1 MPEKNTITIELSDI
15 KENPLN
21 LRSMEPDQIAV
32 LANNIADNGL
42 LQPLAVY
49 RDEDG
54 MYMLIS
60 GHRRLAAMKLCGM
73 KEAPCKIIEKPAD
86 EFEEQE
92 LLTSANISRKK
103 VDEVIGE
110 LNKADQTWRTM
121 PPERKLQITE
131 TLKSR
136 FLTEHQSNPKFI
148 ENPDT
153 FVSNNFRPALEYIR
167 SITGYDYSNT
177 TIKNALKKAVDD
189 EERSLYDGVSEYE
202 EDEEEASETKEKK
215 EKVITIKDIA
225 KASSSLRGMIM
236 GFTIDDPLVMD
247 QLHIVEDDIN
257 DLLNLIVED

>member
-1 MPEKNTITIELSDI
+1 MREENTITVDISDI

-21 LRSMEPDQIAV
+21 LRSMEPDQIAI
-32 LANNIADNGL
+32 LANNIKDNGL

-49 RDEDG
+49 KDEDG

-73 KEAPCKIIEKPAD
+73 TEAPCKVIDRPDD
-86 EFEEQE
+86 EFAEQE

-103 VDEVIGE
+103 VDEVIDE

-121 PPERKLQITE
+121 PPERKLAITG
-131 TLKSR
+131 TLKER

-153 FVSNNFRPALEYIR
+153 FVANNFRPALEYIR

-189 EERSLYDGVSEYE
+189 EEKSLFDGVSDYE
-202 EDEEEASETKEKK
+202 EEDGEAPEAKEKK

-225 KASSSLRGMIM
+225 KTSSSLRGMIM
-236 GFTIDDPLVMD
+236 GFSMDDPLVMD